1 MVNDGSYLDYPT
13 KVLNGEIVA
22 GLYVKQACSR
32 FFEWLKRDDLLFRP
46 DRAEKV
52 ITFVSK
58 FRHYKGKSAKQP
70 FILSDWQRFII
81 YNIYG
86 FYWQSNPD
94 KRVIRNVYLECARKQ
109 GKSMFIAALS
119 LYALLADGE
128 PSAECY
134 VVANSAKQA
143 DNLYTMC
150 RTLATQLDPK
160 QKFIKSYRDTLKFT
174 ATKSHLKT
182 LSFNPTAADG
192 FNASFV
198 VTDEYHAAPNSAMY
212 DVMKS
217 SQLQRLNPLNIVITT
232 AGHNLFSPCYEMR
245 NTCIDILAGVKQDDT
260 QAMFIYELDENDQ
273 WDDPSNY
280 QKSNP
285 NLNVTIDPVDITA
298 EVNRAK
304 NNEGTKAE
312 VMTKTLNIW
321 LQSAETWIGADI
333 VNRNTSIVDLKDYS
347 GMTCYIGVDLAAVS
361 DLTAISCLIP
371 TTDKFIFKT
380 WYFLPFESLKSG
392 VNSTAYQRYKR
403 NGMLDVTPGNV
414 TDYDYILNKIQ
425 ALQTDFNLYIGG
437 IYYDSWNAT
446 QFAINATAQGLPMFP
461 YSQSIGSFN
470 KPTKEFERL
479 LKSDRVT
486 IDNNDITRWCIS
498 NVAIKTDWNENAK
511 PVKSGAD
518 SEKIDGV
525 ISMIQALG
533 GYLTTEHYDNTITV

>member
-1 MVNDGSYLDYPT
+1 MYTDYPT
-13 KVLNGEIVA
+13 KVINGEITT
-22 GLYVKQACSR
+22 GLYVKQACNR
-32 FFEWLKRDDLLFRP
+32 FLDWLNRDDLVFIP
-46 DRAEKV
+46 ERAEKV
-52 ITFVSK
+52 INFVGK
-58 FRHYKGKSAKQP
+58 FKHYKGKSAKQP
-70 FILSDWQRFII
+70 FILSDWQEFII
-81 YNIYG
+81 YFIYG
-86 FYWQSNPD
+86 FYWKANPD

-119 LYALLADGE
+119 LYHLLGDGE

-134 VVANSAKQA
+134 IVANSAKQA
-143 DNLYTMC
+143 DNLYTMS
-150 RTLATQLDPK
+150 RTLANQLDPK
-160 QKFIKSYRDTLKFT
+160 QRFIKSYRDSLKF
-174 ATKSHLKT
+174 APTKSLLRT

-198 VTDEYHAAPNSAMY
+198 VTDEYHAAPNSQMY

-245 NTCIDILAGVKQDDT
+245 NTCIDILAGVKSDDT
-260 QAMFIYELDENDQ
+260 QAAFIYELDETDE
-273 WDDPSNY
+273 WDNPDNY
-280 QKSNP
+280 IKSNP
-285 NLNVTIDPVDITA
+285 NLNITIDPSDITA

-333 VNRNTSIVDLKDYS
+333 VNRASKPVDLAEYS
-347 GMTCYIGVDLAAVS
+347 GMTCYVGVDLAAVS
-361 DLTAISCLIP
+361 DLTAVSVLIP
-371 TTDKFIFKT
+371 TDNKFVFKT
-380 WYFLPFESLKSG
+380 WYFLPSDTLKTG
-392 VNSTAYQRYKR
+392 VNSQSYLRYKR
-403 NGMLDVTPGNV
+403 NGQLNVTPGNV
-414 TDYDYILNKIQ
+414 TDYDYILNKIMS
-425 ALQTDFNLYIGG
+425 LQTDYNLYIAG

-479 LKSDRVT
+479 IKSDRVT
-486 IDNNDITRWCIS
+486 IDNNDITRWCLS
-498 NVAIKTDWNENAK
+498 NVALKTDWNDNAK

-525 ISMIQALG
+525 IAILQALA
-533 GYLTTEHYDNTITV
+533 GYLTTTQWDNTITV

>member
-1 MVNDGSYLDYPT
+1 MQVYTDYPT

-22 GLYVKQACSR
+22 GLYIQQACQR
-32 FFEWLKRDDLLFRP
+32 FFSWLERDDLLFCP

-52 ITFVSK
+52 INFISK
-58 FRHYKGKSAKQP
+58 FRHYKGKTAKQP
-70 FILSDWQRFII
+70 FILSPWQEFII
-81 YNIYG
+81 YNVYG
-86 FYWQSNPD
+86 FYWRSNPD

-119 LYALLADGE
+119 LYHLLGDGE

-134 VVANSAKQA
+134 IVANSAKQA
-143 DNLYTMC
+143 DNLYTMS
-150 RTLATQLDPK
+150 RTLSSQLDPK

-174 ATKSHLKT
+174 PTKSHLKT

-198 VTDEYHAAPNSAMY
+198 VTDEYHAAPNSQMY

-245 NTCIDILAGVKQDDT
+245 NMCVDLLAGLKQDDT
-260 QAMFIYELDENDQ
+260 QAAFIYELDEGDE
-273 WDDPSNY
+273 WDDPKNY
-280 QKSNP
+280 IKSNP
-285 NLNVTIDPVDITA
+285 NLYVTVEPDDITA

-321 LQSAETWIGADI
+321 LQSAETWISADI
-333 VNRNTSIVDLKDYS
+333 VNRASKPVDLKEYS
-347 GMTCYIGVDLAAVS
+347 GMTCYVGVDLAAVS
-361 DLTAISCLIP
+361 DLTAVSVLIP
-371 TTDKFIFKT
+371 TDNKFVFKT
-380 WYFLPFESLKSG
+380 WYFLPSDTLKMG
-392 VNSTAYQRYKR
+392 VNSQSYLRYKR
-403 NGMLDVTPGNV
+403 NGQLNVTPGNV
-414 TDYDYILNKIQ
+414 TDYDFILNKIMS
-425 ALQTDFNLYIGG
+425 LQTDYNLYIAG

-446 QFAINATAQGLPMFP
+446 QFAIDATAQGLPMFP

-479 LKSDRVT
+479 LKSGKLT
-486 IDNNDITRWCIS
+486 IDNNDITRWCIG
-498 NVAIKTDWNENAK
+498 NATLKTDWNDNAK

-525 ISMIQALG
+525 IAMIQALG
-533 GYLTTEHYDNTITV
+533 GYLSTPQYDNTIGV

>member
-1 MVNDGSYLDYPT
+1 MEVFTDYPT
-13 KVLNGEIVA
+13 KVLNGEIFA
-22 GLYVKQACSR
+22 GLYIKQACQR
-32 FFEWLKRDDLLFRP
+32 FFDWLERPDLLFCP

-52 ITFVSK
+52 IKFISK
-58 FRHYKGKSAKQP
+58 FKHYKGKTAKQP
-70 FILSDWQRFII
+70 FILSPWQEFII
-81 YNIYG
+81 YNVYG
-86 FYWQSNPD
+86 FYWKSNPD

-119 LYALLADGE
+119 LYHLLGDGE

-134 VVANSAKQA
+134 IVANSAKQA
-143 DNLYTMC
+143 DNLYTMS
-150 RTLATQLDPK
+150 RTLANQLDPK
-160 QKFIKSYRDTLKFT
+160 QRFIKAYRDSLKF
-174 ATKSHLKT
+174 APTKSLLRT

-198 VTDEYHAAPNSAMY
+198 VTDEYHAAPNSQMY

-232 AGHNLFSPCYEMR
+232 AGHNLFSPCFEMR
-245 NTCIDILAGVKQDDT
+245 NTCIDLLAGVKSDDT
-260 QAMFIYELDENDQ
+260 QAAFIYELDETDE
-273 WDDPSNY
+273 WDNPDNY
-280 QKSNP
+280 IKSNP
-285 NLNVTIDPVDITA
+285 NLNITIAPEDITA

-333 VNRNTSIVDLKDYS
+333 VNRASKPVDLKEYS
-347 GMTCYIGVDLAAVS
+347 GMTCYVGVDLAAVS
-361 DLTAISCLIP
+361 DLTAVSVLIP
-371 TTDKFIFKT
+371 TDNKFVFKT
-380 WYFLPFESLKSG
+380 WYFLPSDTLKTG
-392 VNSTAYQRYKR
+392 VNSQSYLRYKR
-403 NGMLDVTPGNV
+403 NGQLNVTPGNV
-414 TDYDYILNKIQ
+414 TDYDYILNKIM
-425 ALQTDFNLYIGG
+425 ALQTDYNLYIQG

-479 LKSDRVT
+479 IKSDRVT
-486 IDNNDITRWCIS
+486 IDNNDITRWCLS
-498 NVAIKTDWNENAK
+498 NVALKTDWNDNAK

-525 ISMIQALG
+525 IAMLQALA

>member
-1 MVNDGSYLDYPT
+1 MQVYTDYPT

-22 GLYVKQACSR
+22 GLYIKQACQR
-32 FFEWLKRDDLLFRP
+32 FFDWLNRDDLLFCP

-52 ITFVSK
+52 IKFISK
-58 FRHYKGKSAKQP
+58 FRHYKGKTAKQP
-70 FILSDWQRFII
+70 FILSDWQEFII
-81 YNIYG
+81 YFIYG
-86 FYWQSNPD
+86 FYWKSNPD

-119 LYALLADGE
+119 LYHLLGDGE

-134 VVANSAKQA
+134 IVANSAKQA
-143 DNLYTMC
+143 DNLYTMS
-150 RTLATQLDPK
+150 RTLANQLDPK
-160 QKFIKSYRDTLKFT
+160 QRFIKSYRDSLKF
-174 ATKSHLKT
+174 APTKSLLRT

-198 VTDEYHAAPNSAMY
+198 VTDEYHAAPNSQMY

-245 NTCIDILAGVKQDDT
+245 NTCIDILAGVKSDDT
-260 QAMFIYELDENDQ
+260 QAAFIYELDETDE
-273 WDDPSNY
+273 WDNADNY
-280 QKSNP
+280 IKSNP
-285 NLNVTIDPVDITA
+285 NLYVTIDPDDITA

-333 VNRNTSIVDLKDYS
+333 VNRASKPVDLAEYS
-347 GMTCYIGVDLAAVS
+347 GMTCYVGVDLAAVS
-361 DLTAISCLIP
+361 DLTAVSVLIP
-371 TTDKFIFKT
+371 TDNKFVFKT
-380 WYFLPFESLKSG
+380 WYFLPSDTLKTG
-392 VNSTAYQRYKR
+392 VNSQSYLRYKR
-403 NGMLDVTPGNV
+403 NGQLNVTPGNV
-414 TDYDYILNKIQ
+414 TDYDYILNKIMS
-425 ALQTDFNLYIGG
+425 LQTDYNLYIAG

-479 LKSDRVT
+479 IKSDKVT
-486 IDNNDITRWCIS
+486 IDNNDITRWCLS
-498 NVAIKTDWNENAK
+498 NVALKTDWNDNAK

-525 ISMIQALG
+525 IAILQALA
-533 GYLTTEHYDNTITV
+533 GYLTTTQWDNTITV

>member
-1 MVNDGSYLDYPT
+1 MTDYPT
-13 KVLNGEIVA
+13 KVLNGQIVA
-22 GLYVKQACSR
+22 GLYIKQACQR
-32 FFEWLKRDDLLFRP
+32 FFDWLERPDLLFCP

-52 ITFVSK
+52 IKFISK
-58 FRHYKGKSAKQP
+58 FKHYKGKTAKQP
-70 FILSDWQRFII
+70 FILSDWQEFII
-81 YNIYG
+81 YFIYG
-86 FYWQSNPD
+86 FYWKANPD

-119 LYALLADGE
+119 LYHLLGDGE

-134 VVANSAKQA
+134 IVANSAKQA
-143 DNLYTMC
+143 DNLYTMS

-160 QKFIKSYRDTLKFT
+160 QRFIKSYRDSLKF
-174 ATKSHLKT
+174 APTKSLLRT

-198 VTDEYHAAPNSAMY
+198 VTDEYHAAPNSQMY

-245 NTCIDILAGVKQDDT
+245 NTCIDILAGVKSDDT
-260 QAMFIYELDENDQ
+260 QAAFIYELDETDE
-273 WDDPSNY
+273 WDNADNY
-280 QKSNP
+280 IKSNP
-285 NLNVTIDPVDITA
+285 NLYVTIDPDDITA

-333 VNRNTSIVDLKDYS
+333 VNRASKPVDLKEYS
-347 GMTCYIGVDLAAVS
+347 GMTCYVGVDLAAVS
-361 DLTAISCLIP
+361 DLTAVSVLIP
-371 TTDKFIFKT
+371 TDNKFVFKT
-380 WYFLPFESLKSG
+380 WYFLPSDTLKSG
-392 VNSTAYQRYKR
+392 VNSQSYLRYKR
-403 NGMLDVTPGNV
+403 NGQLNVTPGNV
-414 TDYDYILNKIQ
+414 TDYDYILNKIMS
-425 ALQTDFNLYIGG
+425 LQTDYNLYIAG

-479 LKSDRVT
+479 IKSDRVT
-486 IDNNDITRWCIS
+486 IDNNDITRWCLS
-498 NVAIKTDWNENAK
+498 NVALKTDWNDNAK

-525 ISMIQALG
+525 IAILQALA
-533 GYLTTEHYDNTITV
+533 GYLTTVQWDNTITV

>member
-1 MVNDGSYLDYPT
+1 MQVYTDYPT

-22 GLYVKQACSR
+22 GLYIKQACQR
-32 FFEWLKRDDLLFRP
+32 FFDWLERDDLLFCP

-52 ITFVSK
+52 IKFISK
-58 FRHYKGKSAKQP
+58 FKHYKGKTAKQP
-70 FILSDWQRFII
+70 FILSDWQEFII
-81 YNIYG
+81 YFIYG
-86 FYWQSNPD
+86 FYWKSNPD

-119 LYALLADGE
+119 LYHLLGDGE

-134 VVANSAKQA
+134 IVANSAKQA
-143 DNLYTMC
+143 DNLYTMS
-150 RTLATQLDPK
+150 RTLANQLDPK
-160 QKFIKSYRDTLKFT
+160 QRFIKSYRDSLKF
-174 ATKSHLKT
+174 APTKSLLRT

-198 VTDEYHAAPNSAMY
+198 VTDEYHAAPNSQMY

-260 QAMFIYELDENDQ
+260 QAAFIYELDENDE
-273 WDDPSNY
+273 WDNADNY
-280 QKSNP
+280 IKSNP
-285 NLNVTIDPVDITA
+285 NLYVTIDPDDITA

-333 VNRNTSIVDLKDYS
+333 VNRASKPVDLKDYS
-347 GMTCYIGVDLAAVS
+347 GMTCYVGVDLAAVS
-361 DLTAISCLIP
+361 DLTAVSVLIP
-371 TTDKFIFKT
+371 TDNKFVFKT
-380 WYFLPFESLKSG
+380 WYFLPSDTLKTG
-392 VNSTAYQRYKR
+392 VNSQSYLRYKR
-403 NGMLDVTPGNV
+403 NGQLNVTPGNV
-414 TDYDYILNKIQ
+414 TDYDYILNKIMS
-425 ALQTDFNLYIGG
+425 LQTDYNLYIAG

-479 LKSDRVT
+479 IKSEKVT
-486 IDNNDITRWCIS
+486 IENNDITRWCLS
-498 NVAIKTDWNENAK
+498 NVALKTDWNDNAK

-525 ISMIQALG
+525 IAMLQALA
-533 GYLTTEHYDNTITV
+533 GYLTTVQWDNTITV

>member
-1 MVNDGSYLDYPT
+1 MQVYTDYAT
-13 KVLNGEIVA
+13 KVLNGEIRA
-22 GLYVKQACSR
+22 GLYIQQACQR
-32 FFEWLKRDDLLFRP
+32 FFSWLERPDLLFCP

-52 ITFVSK
+52 IKFISK
-58 FRHYKGKSAKQP
+58 FRHYKGKTAKQP
-70 FILSDWQRFII
+70 FILSPWQEFII

-86 FYWQSNPD
+86 FYWKSNPD

-119 LYALLADGE
+119 LYALLGDGE

-134 VVANSAKQA
+134 IVANSAKQA
-143 DNLYTMC
+143 DNLYTMS
-150 RTLATQLDPK
+150 RTLSAQLDPK

-192 FNASFV
+192 FNASFC
-198 VTDEYHAAPNSAMY
+198 VTDEYHAAPNSQMY

-232 AGHNLFSPCYEMR
+232 AGHNLFSPCYGMR

-260 QAMFIYELDENDQ
+260 QAAFIYELDENDE
-273 WDDPSNY
+273 WDNPDNY
-280 QKSNP
+280 IKSNP
-285 NLNVTIDPVDITA
+285 NLNVTIDPDDITA

-333 VNRNTSIVDLKDYS
+333 VNRASKPVDLKEYS
-347 GMTCYIGVDLAAVS
+347 GMACYVGVDLAAVS
-361 DLTAISCLIP
+361 DLTAVSVMIP
-371 TTDKFIFKT
+371 TDNKFVFKT
-380 WYFLPFESLKSG
+380 WYFLPSDTLKTG
-392 VNSTAYQRYKR
+392 VNSQTYLRYKR
-403 NGMLDVTPGNV
+403 NGQLNVTPGNV
-414 TDYDYILNKIQ
+414 TDYDFILNKIMSLQ
-425 ALQTDFNLYIGG
+425 ADYNLYIQG

-446 QFAINATAQGLPMFP
+446 QFAIDATAQGLPMFP

-479 LKSDRVT
+479 IKSDRIT
-486 IDNNDITRWCIS
+486 IENNDITRWCLS
-498 NVAIKTDWNENAK
+498 NVALKTDWNDNCK

-525 ISMIQALG
+525 IAMLQALA
-533 GYLTTEHYDNTITV
+533 GYLTTTQWDNTITV

>member
-1 MVNDGSYLDYPT
+1 MQVYTDYPT

-22 GLYVKQACSR
+22 GLYIKQACQR
-32 FFEWLKRDDLLFRP
+32 FFDWLNRDDLLFFP

-52 ITFVSK
+52 IKFISK
-58 FRHYKGKSAKQP
+58 FKHYKGKTAKQP
-70 FILSDWQRFII
+70 FILSDWQEFII
-81 YNIYG
+81 YFIYG
-86 FYWQSNPD
+86 FYWKSNPT

-119 LYALLADGE
+119 LYHLLGDGE

-134 VVANSAKQA
+134 IVANSAKQA
-143 DNLYTMC
+143 DNLYTMS
-150 RTLATQLDPK
+150 RTLANQLDPK
-160 QKFIKSYRDTLKFT
+160 QRFIKSYRDSLKF
-174 ATKSHLKT
+174 APTKSLLRT

-198 VTDEYHAAPNSAMY
+198 VTDEYHAAPNSQMY

-245 NTCIDILAGVKQDDT
+245 NTCIDILAGVKSDDT
-260 QAMFIYELDENDQ
+260 QAAFIYELDESDE
-273 WDDPSNY
+273 WDNADNY
-280 QKSNP
+280 IKSNP
-285 NLNVTIDPVDITA
+285 NLYVTIDPDDITA

-333 VNRNTSIVDLKDYS
+333 VNRASKPVDLKEYS
-347 GMTCYIGVDLAAVS
+347 GMTCYVGVDLAAVS
-361 DLTAISCLIP
+361 DLTAVSVLIP
-371 TTDKFIFKT
+371 TDNKFVFKT
-380 WYFLPFESLKSG
+380 WYFLPSDTLKSG
-392 VNSTAYQRYKR
+392 VNSQAYLRYKR
-403 NGMLDVTPGNV
+403 NGQLNVTSGNV
-414 TDYDYILNKIQ
+414 TDYDYILNKIM
-425 ALQTDFNLYIGG
+425 ALQTDYNLYIQG

-479 LKSDRVT
+479 IKSDRVT
-486 IDNNDITRWCIS
+486 IDNNDITRWCLS
-498 NVAIKTDWNENAK
+498 NVALKTDWNDNAK

-525 ISMIQALG
+525 IAILQALA
-533 GYLTTEHYDNTITV
+533 GYLTTTQWDNTITV

>member
-1 MVNDGSYLDYPT
+1 MQVYTDYPT
-13 KVLNGEIVA
+13 KVLNGQIVA
-22 GLYVKQACSR
+22 GLYIQQACQR
-32 FFEWLKRDDLLFRP
+32 FFDWLNRDDLLFCP

-52 ITFVSK
+52 IKFISK
-58 FRHYKGKSAKQP
+58 FRHYKGKTAKQP
-70 FILSDWQRFII
+70 FILSDWQQFII
-81 YNIYG
+81 YFIYG
-86 FYWQSNPD
+86 FYWKSNPD

-119 LYALLADGE
+119 LYHLLGDGE

-134 VVANSAKQA
+134 IVANSAKQA
-143 DNLYTMC
+143 DNLYTMS
-150 RTLATQLDPK
+150 RTLANQLDPK
-160 QKFIKSYRDTLKFT
+160 QRFIKSYRDSLKF
-174 ATKSHLKT
+174 APTKSLLRT

-198 VTDEYHAAPNSAMY
+198 VTDEYHAAPNSQMY

-245 NTCIDILAGVKQDDT
+245 NTCIDILAGVKSDDT
-260 QAMFIYELDENDQ
+260 QAAFIYELDETDE
-273 WDDPSNY
+273 WDNPTNY
-280 QKSNP
+280 IKSNP
-285 NLNVTIDPVDITA
+285 NLNITIDPEDITA

-312 VMTKTLNIW
+312 VLTKTLNIW

-333 VNRNTSIVDLKDYS
+333 VNRASKPVDLKEYS
-347 GMTCYIGVDLAAVS
+347 GMTCYVGVDLAAVS
-361 DLTAISCLIP
+361 DLTAVSVLIP
-371 TTDKFIFKT
+371 TDNKFVFKT
-380 WYFLPFESLKSG
+380 WYFLPSDTLKSG
-392 VNSTAYQRYKR
+392 VNSQSYLRYKR
-403 NGMLDVTPGNV
+403 NGQLNVTPGNV
-414 TDYDYILNKIQ
+414 TDYDYILNKIMS
-425 ALQTDFNLYIGG
+425 LQTDYNLYIAG

-479 LKSDRVT
+479 IKSDRVT
-486 IDNNDITRWCIS
+486 IDNNDITRWCLS
-498 NVAIKTDWNENAK
+498 NVALKTDWNDNAK

-525 ISMIQALG
+525 IAILQALA
-533 GYLTTEHYDNTITV
+533 GYLTTTQWDNTITV

>member
-1 MVNDGSYLDYPT
+1 MQVYTDYPT
-13 KVLNGEIVA
+13 KVINGEITT
-22 GLYVKQACSR
+22 GLYVKQACNR
-32 FFEWLKRDDLLFRP
+32 FLDWLNRDDLVFIP
-46 DRAEKV
+46 ERAEKV
-52 ITFVSK
+52 INFVGK
-58 FRHYKGKSAKQP
+58 FKHYKGKSAKQP
-70 FILSDWQRFII
+70 FILSDWQEFII
-81 YNIYG
+81 YFIYG
-86 FYWQSNPD
+86 FYWKANPD

-109 GKSMFIAALS
+109 GKSMLIAALG
-119 LYALLADGE
+119 LYHLLGDGE

-150 RTLATQLDPK
+150 RTLASQLDPK

-192 FNASFV
+192 FNASCCI
-198 VTDEYHAAPNSAMY
+198 TDEYAAAPSSAMY

-217 SQLQRLNPLNIVITT
+217 SQLQRLNPINFVITT
-232 AGHNLFSPCYEMR
+232 AGHNLFSACYEMR
-245 NTCIDILAGVKQDDT
+245 NMCVDILAGVKSDDT
-260 QAMFIYELDENDQ
+260 QAAFIYELDETDE
-273 WDDPSNY
+273 WDNADNY
-280 QKSNP
+280 IKSNP
-285 NLNVTIDPVDITA
+285 NLYVTVEPDDITA

-333 VNRNTSIVDLKDYS
+333 VNRASKPVDLAEYS
-347 GMTCYIGVDLAAVS
+347 GMTCYVGVDLAAVS
-361 DLTAISCLIP
+361 DLTAVSVLIP
-371 TTDKFIFKT
+371 TDNKFVFKT
-380 WYFLPFESLKSG
+380 WYFLPSDTLKSG
-392 VNSTAYQRYKR
+392 VNSQAYLRYKR
-403 NGMLDVTPGNV
+403 NGQLNVTPGNV
-414 TDYDYILNKIQ
+414 TDYDYILNKIMS
-425 ALQTDFNLYIGG
+425 LQTDYNLYIAG

-470 KPTKEFERL
+470 RPTKEFERL
-479 LKSDRVT
+479 IKSDRVT
-486 IDNNDITRWCIS
+486 IDNNDITRWCLS
-498 NVAIKTDWNENAK
+498 NVALKTDWNDNAK

-525 ISMIQALG
+525 IAMLQALA
-533 GYLTTEHYDNTITV
+533 GYLTTTQWDNTITV